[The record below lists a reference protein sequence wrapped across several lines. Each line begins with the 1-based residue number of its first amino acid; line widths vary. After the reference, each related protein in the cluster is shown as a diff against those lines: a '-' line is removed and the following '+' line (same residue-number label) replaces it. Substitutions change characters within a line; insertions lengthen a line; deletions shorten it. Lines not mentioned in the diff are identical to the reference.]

1 MSLGV
6 YNSIYYL
13 VENRRN
19 LVEKTMDLA
28 KNT

>member
-13 VENRRN
+13 VGNRRN